1 MSLTSAARA
10 LAAAGLVVA
19 ALGAASCAKPAPPA
33 PPPPTVVVVEAIRKD
48 VPIRGEWVGQ
58 TIGESDVAVRPRVDG
73 AVLGIHFQEG
83 GGVAKGQVLYTLE
96 DSKYKELVASAEADL
111 ARANT
116 VLARADADLARIRPL
131 AEMNAVSRKDLDAAT
146 ADRKAAAEGVESA
159 RAMLNVAKIN
169 LGYTRVE
176 APITGLAG
184 ISRVR
189 VGDYVSPAGANAV
202 LDTISTIDPIHVRF
216 FLSEAQY
223 LAFLRAYGLRE
234 ASVQTAR
241 APLDLILADGSVH
254 PHVGRVVKVDR
265 GIDPTA
271 GALAVE
277 ASFPNPEKTIRPGQ
291 FAKVRAV
298 VDERKGAILV
308 PERAVQELQGR
319 AYVFVVGADGAA
331 SFRAVK
337 TGPRVE
343 GLWVVE
349 EGLAAGETVVAEGG
363 QRLRTGMKVAATK
376 APAGK

>member
-1 MSLTSAARA
+1 
-10 LAAAGLVVA
+10 
-19 ALGAASCAKPAPPA
+19 
-33 PPPPTVVVVEAIRKD
+33 
-48 VPIRGEWVGQ
+48 
-58 TIGESDVAVRPRVDG
+58 
-73 AVLGIHFQEG
+73 
-83 GGVAKGQVLYTLE
+83 
-96 DSKYKELVASAEADL
+96 
-111 ARANT
+111 
-116 VLARADADLARIRPL
+116 
-131 AEMNAVSRKDLDAAT
+131 
-146 ADRKAAAEGVESA
+146 
-159 RAMLNVAKIN
+159 
-169 LGYTRVE
+169 
-176 APITGLAG
+176 
-184 ISRVR
+184 
-189 VGDYVSPAGANAV
+189 
-202 LDTISTIDPIHVRF
+202 
-216 FLSEAQY
+216 
-223 LAFLRAYGLRE
+223 
-234 ASVQTAR
+234 
-241 APLDLILADGSVH
+241 
-254 PHVGRVVKVDR
+254 VDR